1 MDHLH
6 ICDQG
11 CKDEQAEA
19 MEVDRKEP
27 TTVVKGKAVLVLDLS
42 QRKVSN
48 VPIFFLIGGRFEIL
62 REHFIV

>member
-1 MDHLH
+1 MCEQD
-6 ICDQG
+6 

-19 MEVDRKEP
+19 MEVDQKEP

-48 VPIFFLIGGRFEIL
+48 VPIFFLIGGRFD
-62 REHFIV
+62 FIV